1 MSAGVGELMAYY
13 LRTDEA
19 EEAVSAIE
27 MVSESVTMA
36 KSDIYRWKWAL
47 IALHSGVQGF
57 MVLALRGGNGLAAL
71 KDEVA
76 AAWLEA
82 HEKNRPYPEER
93 LDTYEN
99 LYKKVKSD
107 RMLMY
112 GHSKKFVP
120 VGTQGGSI
128 NRLKDLRDEFIHF
141 VPKGWSLEVSGLPTL
156 FADCLDFIDFLGW
169 DCGNVLWHD
178 AALESRAKA
187 AIASTRDALN
197 DVKALYEV

>member
-1 MSAGVGELMAYY
+1 MAHY

-27 MVSESVTMA
+27 MVSESVAMA

-76 AAWLEA
+76 AAWLDA
-82 HEKNRPYPEER
+82 HEKNGPYPEER
-93 LDTYEN
+93 LDSYEN

-112 GHSKKFVP
+112 VHSKKFVP

-128 NRLKDLRDEFIHF
+128 NKLKDLRDEFIHF
-141 VPKGWSLEVSGLPTL
+141 VPKGWSLEVSGLPAL
-156 FADCLDFIDFLGW
+156 FADCLDFVDCLGW
-169 DCGNVLWHD
+169 GCGNVLWYD

-187 AIASTRDALN
+187 AITSTRSALN
-197 DVKALYEV
+197 DLKVLYGV

>member
-1 MSAGVGELMAYY
+1 VNSNVGELVAHY

-57 MVLALRGGNGLAAL
+57 LVLAPRGGNGLAAL

-82 HEKNRPYPEER
+82 HEKNGPYPEER
-93 LDTYEN
+93 LDSYEN

-120 VGTQGGSI
+120 VGARGGSI
-128 NRLKDLRDEFIHF
+128 YG
-141 VPKGWSLEVSGLPTL
+141 V
-156 FADCLDFIDFLGW
+156 
-169 DCGNVLWHD
+169 
-178 AALESRAKA
+178 
-187 AIASTRDALN
+187 
-197 DVKALYEV
+197 